1 MLLLQRK
8 VCAGQETVPNTGLPL
23 RATQRNA
30 SLDGGGRASGTGH
43 AWQPFSAYLSERHQP
58 KSASR
63 AILLAPKTFATLQ
76 SHRYLPATTP
86 NSTWCIAPTVS
97 YQLWTCTKCL
107 SQEDKQS
114 LSRQRRLLL
123 TFIQTHPHVRIL
135 SLIDIVCHLSSIVII
150 II

>member
-1 MLLLQRK
+1 MLPLQRK
-8 VCAGQETVPNTGLPL
+8 VCTGQETVPNTGPPL

-43 AWQPFSAYLSERHQP
+43 AWQPFAAYLSEKHQP

-63 AILLAPKTFATLQ
+63 AQLFPPKTFATLQ
-76 SHRYLPATTP
+76 SHRYLPANTP

-97 YQLWTCTKCL
+97 YQLNVH
-107 SQEDKQS
+107 QVFVEGDKQS

-123 TFIQTHPHVRIL
+123 TFIQTHPLVRIL

-150 II
+150 FI